1 MTSPLFFCPFL
12 SGHPDTPIY
21 IRAAKRHRAAVEA
34 RRSHDPQAISA
45 RGACGHGTQARK
57 TISSDVGCR
66 QWKAVGFGQRGA
78 RHPKSP
84 PISDSRQSGREGRFT
99 RPERQPTKSAPDRAH
114 EERPKGATALP
125 AKRGREGVA
134 GRGTPQPD
142 QPRGTGGTPAGRRAS
157 RRRDRRNGGREHASK
172 KTNRKQ
178 GARRGR
184 PKGGAPPRGR
194 GTPAPNAKH
203 GREVE
208 GVSKLPDYQEG
219 NGGTGGTP
227 QATASEPQYKATKR
241 GAAPRSRQSAGIF
254 PARRRRPAATEGSE
268 ERPSKE
274 QARSKQVGRG
284 L

>member
-1 MTSPLFFCPFL
+1 MSDVGSGKLSESGNEVPDIRKARRYPTEGKAGERGGKPAPNGSRQKARPTGRTKNDRRAQPLSPR
-12 SGHPDTPIY
+12 SGGG
-21 IRAAKRHRAAVEA
+21 RAKRGGGP
-34 RRSHDPQAISA
+34 RSPTNRGG
-45 RGACGHGTQARK
+45 RGAPPRDGAQVAAATGGTEGANTQARK
-57 TISSDVGCR
+57 LT
-66 QWKAVGFGQRGA
+66 
-78 RHPKSP
+78 
-84 PISDSRQSGREGRFT
+84 
-99 RPERQPTKSAPDRAH
+99 
-114 EERPKGATALP
+114 
-125 AKRGREGVA
+125 
-134 GRGTPQPD
+134 
-142 QPRGTGGTPAGRRAS
+142 
-157 RRRDRRNGGREHASK
+157 
-172 KTNRKQ
+172 RKQ

-194 GTPAPNAKH
+194 GTPAPDAKH

-274 QARSKQVGRG
+274 QARSKQGGRG